1 MQQRQAQKKPLQLIL
16 TNNMLNLL
24 NIFSAKQKAFFSK
37 EEEERMVEA
46 IRSAEKQ
53 TSGEIRLYV
62 ESHCKMVD
70 PLDRA
75 KELFIQLEMAKTQ
88 DRNGVLLYF
97 AMKDRQLAILGDEG
111 IHARLGQEFWN
122 NEIRTIIAEFKQH
135 HFVDGICHMIED
147 VGNALK
153 LNFPYTSDDKN
164 ELSDGIVFGK

>member
-1 MQQRQAQKKPLQLIL
+1 MDILGFLTGKK
-16 TNNMLNLL
+16 
-24 NIFSAKQKAFFSK
+24 KRFFSQ

-46 IRSAEKQ
+46 IRSAEMQ

-62 ESHCKMVD
+62 ESHCKMVN

-75 KELFIQLEMAKTQ
+75 KELFIQLEMEKTQ

-122 NEIRTIIAEFKQH
+122 NEIRTIIADFKQKN
-135 HFVDGICHMIED
+135 FVDGICHMIED

>member
-1 MQQRQAQKKPLQLIL
+1 VDILGFLTGKK
-16 TNNMLNLL
+16 
-24 NIFSAKQKAFFSK
+24 KRFFSQ

-46 IRSAEKQ
+46 IRSAEMQ

-62 ESHCKMVD
+62 ESHCKMVN

-122 NEIRTIIAEFKQH
+122 NEIRTIIADFKQKN
-135 HFVDGICHMIED
+135 FVDGICHMIED

>member
-1 MQQRQAQKKPLQLIL
+1 M
-16 TNNMLNLL
+16 NLL
-24 NIFSAKQKAFFSK
+24 NIFASKQKAFFSK

-46 IRSAEKQ
+46 IRSAEMQ
-53 TSGEIRLYV
+53 TSGEVRLYV

-75 KELFIQLEMAKTQ
+75 KELFIQLEMTKTI
-88 DRNGVLLYF
+88 DRNAVLLYF
-97 AMKDRQLAILGDEG
+97 AIKDRQLAILGDEG
-111 IHARLGQEFWN
+111 IHQRLGQDFWN
-122 NEIRTIIAEFKQH
+122 NEIKTIVADFKQH
-135 HFVDGICHMIED
+135 QIVNGICHMIED

>member
-1 MQQRQAQKKPLQLIL
+1 V
-16 TNNMLNLL
+16 NLL
-24 NIFSAKQKAFFSK
+24 NLFASKQKAFFSK

-53 TSGEIRLYV
+53 TSGEVRLYV

-75 KELFIQLEMAKTQ
+75 KELFVQLEMMKTK
-88 DRNGVLLYF
+88 DRNAVLLYF

-111 IHARLGQEFWN
+111 IHQRLGQDFWN
-122 NEIRTIIAEFKQH
+122 NEIKTIVAEFKQH
-135 HFVDGICHMIED
+135 QFVDGICHMIAD
-147 VGNALK
+147 VGEALK
-153 LNFPYTSDDKN
+153 SNFPYSSYDKN